1 MGARGEL
8 ELCDPEWNSVP
19 ERRVRRRGDA
29 RRGTDRAAALVFG
42 PAERRRAAPPAHGAR
57 WMLDESAVVA
67 GLQHER
73 SGPCGPP
80 PGCCE
85 VVGEEGGGGRGGG
98 GGGGGGGRR

>member
-29 RRGTDRAAALVFG
+29 RRGADRAAARVFG
-42 PAERRRAAPPAHGAR
+42 PAERRRAALPTHGAR

-85 VVGEEGGGGRGGG
+85 VVEVARGVRR
-98 GGGGGGGRR
+98 GRRGSGL